1 MKQKN
6 ITLFI
11 AIFSFILLNTILAFN
26 IYKTKFISKD
36 IIRLHVIANSNNID
50 DQIIKLKIES
60 KINNYINSLNSKN
73 KKELLNNIKE
83 NNNNILTIANNTIK
97 ESNKTYTAS
106 LKIGK
111 ISYDNKENML
121 LNMDSG
127 TYDSASIILGE
138 GTGKNIWS
146 IIFPNEKTIEK
157 LKDLE
162 TILPNI
168 SKIYDTTTQ
177 DLPKHHKIE
186 SIFFPLG

>member
-36 IIRLHVIANSNNID
+36 IVRLHVIANSNNID

-106 LKIGK
+106 LKVGK
-111 ISYDNKENML
+111 ISYDNKQNML

-177 DLPKHHKIE
+177 DLPKHHKI
-186 SIFFPLG
+186 